1 MSTDG
6 EWGQVHQYRA
16 VSTNKW
22 ARSVGIRKSLS
33 CVPKWNNASKVITG
47 GKCHKD

>member
-6 EWGQVHQYRA
+6 GWGQVHQYRG

-22 ARSVGIRKSLS
+22 ASIVGIRISLS
-33 CVPKWNNASKVITG
+33 CDTKWNDASKVITG